1 MSDPAIHIIVE
12 LDVQPDKAEEI
23 FQLGQVLAAQSEK
36 EDGNIYYSFV
46 KAKQSADKKSDDY
59 YIIEK
64 YVNNAAVEFH
74 FQTDHFK
81 NMVPEIIGKGASIK
95 SLKQAIEL
103 GKGERQKPHAIVDLD
118 GKALGL
124 VATLVVTDDKEF
136 VEVAQ
141 KYIEASREEDG
152 CLGFTFAKVKES
164 IENEYFF
171 IELWT
176 DESALA
182 AHEVA
187 SKKSPL
193 QPALTACCTLK
204 QVITAYVKA

>member
-1 MSDPAIHIIVE
+1 MPLPYIHVVVE
-12 LDVQPDKAEEI
+12 LNVLPDKAEET
-23 FQLGQVLAAQSEK
+23 FQLGQALAAEAEK

-46 KAKQSADKKSDDY
+46 KAKESADKKNDDY

-64 YVNNAAVEFH
+64 YVDEAAVEFH
-74 FQTDHFK
+74 SQTPHII
-81 NMVPEIIGKGASIK
+81 NMVPEIVAKGASIK
-95 SLKQAIEL
+95 SLKHAVEL
-103 GKGERQKPHAIVDLD
+103 GTGERQKPHAAVDPD
-118 GKALGL
+118 GKALRL
-124 VATLVVTDDKEF
+124 VATLAVTDDKEF

-171 IELWT
+171 IELWAN
-176 DESALA
+176 EGALA

-187 SKKSPL
+187 SKQSPL
-193 QPALTACCTLK
+193 RPALTACSTLK
-204 QVITAYVKA
+204 QVIMAYVKA

>member
-1 MSDPAIHIIVE
+1 MLGPYIHIIVE
-12 LDVQPDKAEEI
+12 LSVLPDKAEEI
-23 FQLGQVLAAQSEK
+23 FQLGQALAAESEK

-46 KAKQSADKKSDDY
+46 KAKESADKKNDDY

-64 YVNNAAVEFH
+64 YVDEAAVEFH
-74 FQTDHFK
+74 FQTHHFI
-81 NMVPEIIGKGASIK
+81 NMVPDIVGKGASIK
-95 SLKQAIEL
+95 SLKQAVEI
-103 GKGERQKPHAIVDLD
+103 GTGERQKPHATVDPN

-141 KYIEASREEDG
+141 KYIEVSREEDG

-176 DESALA
+176 NEDALA
-182 AHEVA
+182 AHEIA
-187 SKKSPL
+187 SNQSPL
-193 QPALTACCTLK
+193 RPALTACSTLK
-204 QVITAYVKA
+204 QVIMAYVKA